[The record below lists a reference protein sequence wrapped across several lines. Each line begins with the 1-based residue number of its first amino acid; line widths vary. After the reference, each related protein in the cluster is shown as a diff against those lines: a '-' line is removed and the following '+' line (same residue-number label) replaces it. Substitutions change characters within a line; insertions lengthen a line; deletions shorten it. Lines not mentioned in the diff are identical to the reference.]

1 MAAELPTP
9 NIYLTPDSTLASRL
23 KQILSEVRGEIAGG
37 PVAYLRAAFLP
48 DRIEEWFPVRLG
60 NYLADAA
67 LSLVR
72 HPLTFIKESRLPDQI
87 GAKRRRMFR
96 WTLTFSLMLHS
107 VLLAYLFYAAF
118 IAPFMGIKIVDKA
131 YRQFNADEL
140 LKPLYYPPGML
151 RIRVPQSTMTLEEIR
166 AREKQRLEEAKAKR
180 EKEERERAKREKEEQ
195 ERIAREQK
203 AEAEKKAA
211 EEAAKKPCA
220 EQIGELNLAPIK
232 DLVGKIYNLHGA
244 GQLGMQDSKLNV
256 MIGFKIDSDGALS
269 KITIVKSS
277 GVKLIDKY
285 SAEIIWNIGESHALG
300 MFCKL
305 SSTTVALNLNDQIAR
320 LTITGF
326 APTPDMAEELSG
338 KLNRLFKF
346 VAWNNKTTNP
356 PVAELMSLVRVRS
369 NGKRLDAELSVSRER
384 ADAMMREQFGK
395 TPGTPQ

>member
-23 KQILSEVRGEIAGG
+23 KRVVSETAREIASS
-37 PVAYLRAAFLP
+37 PIAYLRAAFLP
-48 DRIEEWFPVRLG
+48 ERGEEWFPVRLG
-60 NYLADAA
+60 DYLVDAA
-67 LSLVR
+67 RALVR
-72 HPLTFIKESRLPDQI
+72 HPLTFIRESRRPDFI
-87 GAKRRRMFR
+87 GERRGRTIR
-96 WTLTFSLMLHS
+96 WTLVSSLMLHS
-107 VLLAYLFYAAF
+107 VLLVYLIYVA
-118 IAPFMGIKIVDKA
+118 IAPFLGITIVDKE
-131 YRQFNADEL
+131 YRKFDADKI
-140 LKPLYYPPGML
+140 LKQLHYPPGML
-151 RIRVPQSTMTLEEIR
+151 RITLPRSTMTLEEIR
-166 AREKQRLEEAKAKR
+166 AREKKRHEEAKARK
-180 EKEERERAKREKEEQ
+180 EKEERERLRREKEEQ

-203 AEAEKKAA
+203 AEEERKAA

-244 GQLGMQDSKLNV
+244 GQLGLQESKLNV
-256 MIGFKIDSDGALS
+256 MIGFRIDPDGAIS
-269 KITIVKSS
+269 KITVVKSS

-305 SSTTVALNLNDQIAR
+305 SSTTVALDLNDQVAR

-326 APTPDMAEELSG
+326 APTPDVAADMSA
-338 KLNRLFKF
+338 KLNTLFKF
-346 VAWNNKTTNP
+346 VAWNNKKSNP

-369 NGKRLDAELSVSRER
+369 NGKRLDAELAVSRER

>member
-9 NIYLTPDSTLASRL
+9 NIYLTPDSALLSRL
-23 KQILSEVRGEIAGG
+23 KRAVSEATGEITEG
-37 PVAYLRAAFLP
+37 PVSYLRAAFLP
-48 DRIEEWFPVRLG
+48 DRIKEWFPVRLG
-60 NYLADAA
+60 IYFADAA
-67 LSLVR
+67 LALVR
-72 HPLTFIKESRLPDQI
+72 HPLTFIKEARLPDFI
-87 GAKRRRMFR
+87 GERRRRRFR
-96 WTLTFSLMLHS
+96 WALSFSMMLHS

-131 YRQFNADEL
+131 YRKFDAEAL
-140 LKPLYYPPGML
+140 LKPLQYPPGML
-151 RIRVPQSTMTLEEIR
+151 RITVPQSTMTLEEIR
-166 AREKQRLEEAKAKR
+166 AREKKRLEEAKARR

-232 DLVGKIYNLHGA
+232 DLVGKIYQLHGA
-244 GQLGMQDSKLNV
+244 GQLGMQDSRLNV

-269 KITIVKSS
+269 KITVVKSS

-305 SSTTVALNLNDQIAR
+305 SSTTVALDLNDQIAR

-326 APTPDMAEELSG
+326 APTPDMAQDISA
-338 KLNRLFKF
+338 KLNTLFKF
-346 VAWNNKTTNP
+346 VAWNNKKSNP

-369 NGKRLDAELSVSRER
+369 NGKRLEAELAVSRER